1 MFKPVSTQ
9 VDFVNQEHEI
19 LDLWERIDAFARL
32 QQLRSNGPRW
42 SFIDGPITA
51 NNPMGVHHG
60 WGRAYKDL
68 FHRFKAMQ
76 GHRTRYQNGF
86 DCQGLWV
93 EVNVERELGF
103 NSKREIEDY
112 GLANFVTRCKQQ
124 VLKYSAVQTEQ
135 SIRLGYWMDWN
146 DPDFLR
152 ELYEKMGEDPSQ
164 EITVAGPLGEITGSV
179 EWVVGHL
186 GMPELGG
193 SYFTFSDENNYTIW
207 SVIKS
212 CDQRGW
218 VYKGRDVM
226 PWCTRCGTG
235 LSQHEIVTEGY
246 QELTHP
252 SITLRFPLVDRQ
264 GESLLVW
271 TTTPWTLTSNIAA
284 AVGPDL
290 EYVKVRQGDEFFYL
304 SRGTLHMLEGQH
316 EVVETLEGSQMEGW
330 RYEGPFD
337 ELPAQQDLG
346 GPEAHRV
353 ILWEEVGEEEGTG
366 IVHIAPG
373 CGAEDFQLSKEH
385 DLPVIAPLNG
395 DGYFIEGFDWLTGLQ
410 VREVAEPIFK
420 HLAEKGLRYKT
431 EDYTHRYPVCWRC
444 REELVFHLVDEW
456 YISMGKQLEKPYEQV
471 TEEEKQANLR
481 YQMMEVVKEE
491 THWHPSFGLE
501 RELDWLRNMHDWM
514 ISKKRYYG
522 LALPIWECAS
532 CGNFDVIG
540 SKEELQ
546 ERAVEGWEQFEGHSP
561 HRPFIDEVK
570 IACSNCG
577 EVTRRIPDVGNP
589 WLDAG
594 IVAMSTLRYNSD
606 RSYWEQWFPADLIS
620 ESFPGQFRNWFY
632 SLIAMSTI
640 LERRA
645 PFEHVFTYA
654 TLLDEE
660 GRAMHKSWGNMIEF
674 NEAADKMGVDV
685 MRWLY
690 MNHKPEKDL
699 MFGYHRADE
708 ARRRFL
714 IPLWNVYAFFV
725 TYANI
730 DGWQPD
736 HGGEPA
742 YAELDRWI
750 LARLNQLIADVTRRL
765 ENFEPDRATEAI
777 EAFIDDLSNWYLR
790 RSRRRFWAKA
800 GVDEASDADKEAAYA
815 TLYQVLVTLS
825 RLLGPFTPFVVE
837 ALHQNLV
844 RQVDKDAPESVHHC
858 AWPEPLTSWADEQL
872 IEEMHLVQSLVSMG
886 HAARNSA
893 NRKLRQPLA
902 EAAFRVPA
910 SSEEATIRKYDD
922 LIRDELNVKTV
933 RLLDTATEAIEY
945 QLKALPKQL
954 GQKYGAK
961 YPSIRAAVGKLQAE
975 KAAERLIAGQTIEV
989 EVDGEMLALEPDE
1002 IEVRVEAHEGF
1013 AAVAEGAYVAAL
1025 DTELTEELKQEG
1037 LAREFVRRVQE
1048 LRKQAG
1054 FNVDDRINVRFRA
1067 STGLSDAIGQN
1078 SEYIQAETIAT
1089 SLEEVDSPEGEHK
1102 AEDLFDGE
1110 QVSIVVERVEG

>member
-1 MFKPVSTQ
+1 MFKAVSTQ
-9 VDFVNQEHEI
+9 VDFVKQEHEI
-19 LDLWERIDAFARL
+19 LDLWERINAFERL
-32 QQLRSNGPRW
+32 TELRADGPRW

-76 GHRTRYQNGF
+76 GFKARYQNGF

-103 NSKREIEDY
+103 NSKREIEEF

-146 DPDFLR
+146 DPDVLR
-152 ELYEKMGEDPSQ
+152 ELFDMMGADPSQ
-164 EITVAGPLGEITGSV
+164 QITVEGPLGEVTGSV
-179 EWVVGHL
+179 EWIVGHL

-212 CDQRGW
+212 CEERDW

-252 SITLRFPLVDRQ
+252 SITLRFPLSDRE

-271 TTTPWTLTSNIAA
+271 TTTPWTLTSNVAA

-290 EYVKVRQGDEFFYL
+290 EYVKVRQGEEYFYL
-304 SRGTLHMLEGQH
+304 SRGTLHILRGDY
-316 EVVETLEGSQMEGW
+316 EVVDSLQGSQMEGW
-330 RYEGPFD
+330 SYEGPFD
-337 ELPAQQDLG
+337 ELPAQQELG

-373 CGAEDFQLSKEH
+373 CGAEDFQLSKEY

-395 DGYFIEGFDWLTGLQ
+395 DGYFIDGFDWLTGLQ
-410 VREVAEPIFK
+410 VKEVAEPIFK
-420 HLAEKGLRYKT
+420 NLSEKGLNYKV

-456 YISMGKQLEKPYEQV
+456 YISMGEQLDKLYEQV
-471 TEEEKQANLR
+471 TEDEKQANLR

-491 THWHPSFGLE
+491 THWHPSFGLD

-522 LALPIWECAS
+522 LALPIWECET
-532 CGNFDVIG
+532 CGNYDVIG

-546 ERAVEGWEQFEGHSP
+546 KRAVEGWEEFEGHSP
-561 HRPFIDEVK
+561 HRPYIDAVK

-577 EVTRRIPDVGNP
+577 EVISRIPDVGNP

-606 RSYWEQWFPADLIS
+606 KSYWKKWFPADFIS

-640 LERRA
+640 LERRE
-645 PFEHVFTYA
+645 PFKDVFTYA

-660 GRAMHKSWGNMIEF
+660 GRPMHKSWGNMIEF

-699 MFGYHRADE
+699 MFGYQRADE

-730 DGWQPD
+730 DGWQPVD
-736 HGGEPA
+736 NDEPV
-742 YAELDRWI
+742 YSKLDRWI
-750 LARLNQLIADVTRRL
+750 LARLNQLIAEVTHQL
-765 ENFEPDRATEAI
+765 ETYEPDRATEAI

-800 GVDEASDADKEAAYA
+800 GIDEASDTDKYAAYR
-815 TLYQVLVTLS
+815 TLYEVLVILS
-825 RLLGPFTPFVVE
+825 RILAPFTPFVVE
-837 ALHQNLV
+837 SIHQNLV
-844 RQVDKDAPESVHHC
+844 REVDETAPESVHHC
-858 AWPEPLTSWADEQL
+858 TWPEPVDAWSDRQL
-872 IEEMHLVQSLVSMG
+872 IDEMSLVQSLVSMG

-902 EAAFRVPA
+902 EAAFRVPDQEQ
-910 SSEEATIRKYDD
+910 EETIRKYDE
-922 LIRDELNVKTV
+922 LICDELNVKQV
-933 RLLDTATEAIEY
+933 RLLDTATEAVEY

-954 GQKYGAK
+954 GHKYGAK
-961 YPSIRAAVGKLQAE
+961 YPGIREAVNQLDAE
-975 KAAERLIAGQTIEV
+975 KAAEKLLAGDPIVVEV
-989 EVDGEMLALEPDE
+989 EDETFKLEPDE
-1002 IEVRVEAHEGF
+1002 VEVRVAAHEGF

-1025 DTELTEELKQEG
+1025 DTDLTEELMLEG

-1048 LRKQAG
+1048 LRKQAN
-1054 FNVDDRINVRFRA
+1054 FNVDDRIKVEYKA
-1067 STGLSDAIGQN
+1067 TEILDKAIQN
-1078 SEYIQAETIAT
+1078 YRDYIQGETIAF
-1089 SLEEVDSPEGEHK
+1089 SLEAVDSPKGQEA
-1102 AEDLFDGE
+1102 AEDTFDGQE
-1110 QVSIVVERVEG
+1110 VSFAVERLKE

>member
-1 MFKPVSTQ
+1 MFQTVSTQ
-9 VDFVNQEHEI
+9 VDFVKQEHEI
-19 LDLWERIDAFARL
+19 LDLWARIEAFERL
-32 QQLRSNGPRW
+32 QELRSDGPRW

-76 GHRTRYQNGF
+76 GHNTRYQNGF

-112 GLANFVTRCKQQ
+112 GLANFVTRCKRQ

-152 ELYEKMGEDPSQ
+152 DLYEKMGEDPSQ
-164 EITVAGPLGEITGSV
+164 EITVQGPLGEVAGSV
-179 EWVVGHL
+179 EWIVGHL

-212 CDQRGW
+212 CDERGW

-252 SITLRFPLVDRQ
+252 SITLRFPLLDRER
-264 GESLLVW
+264 ESLLVW
-271 TTTPWTLTSNIAA
+271 TTTPWTLTSNVAA

-290 EYVKVRQGDEFFYL
+290 EYVKVRQGDEVYYL
-304 SRGTLHMLEGQH
+304 SRGTLHMLKGEH
-316 EVVETLEGSQMEGW
+316 EVVETLLGSQMEGW

-337 ELPAQQDLG
+337 ELPAQRDLG

-373 CGAEDFQLSKEH
+373 CGAEDFQLSKEYE
-385 DLPVIAPLNG
+385 LPVIAPLNG
-395 DGYFIEGFDWLTGLQ
+395 DGFFIEGFDWLTGLQ
-410 VREVAEPIFK
+410 VQEVAEPIFK
-420 HLAEKGLRYKT
+420 NLAEKGLRYKV

-456 YISMGKQLEKPYEQV
+456 YISMGEQLDKPYEEV
-471 TEEEKQANLR
+471 NEEEKRANLR

-491 THWHPSFGLE
+491 TNWHPSFGLE

-522 LALPIWECAS
+522 LALPIWECAA

-540 SKEELQ
+540 SKQELQ
-546 ERAVEGWEQFEGHSP
+546 ERAVEGWEKFEGHSP

-577 EVTRRIPDVGNP
+577 EVTSRVPDVGNP

-606 RSYWEQWFPADLIS
+606 KSYWDKWFPADLIS

-654 TLLDEE
+654 TLLDED
-660 GRAMHKSWGNMIEF
+660 GKAMHKSWGNMIEF
-674 NEAADKMGVDV
+674 NEAADQMGVDV

-690 MNHKPEKDL
+690 INHKPEKDL

-730 DGWQPD
+730 DGW
-736 HGGEPA
+736 EPGNDA
-742 YAELDRWI
+742 EPVYSELDRWI
-750 LARLNQLIADVTRRL
+750 LARLNQLINEVTRRL
-765 ENFEPDRATEAI
+765 EHYEPDRATEAI

-825 RLLGPFTPFVVE
+825 RILAPFTPFVVE
-837 ALHQNLV
+837 AMHQNLV
-844 RQVDKDAPESVHHC
+844 RNTGAGGPDSVHHC
-858 AWPEPLTSWADEQL
+858 GWPEPMQAWEDQQL
-872 IEEMHLVQSLVSMG
+872 IGEMRLIQSLVSMG

-893 NRKLRQPLA
+893 SRKLRQPLA
-902 EAAFRVPA
+902 EAAFRV
-910 SSEEATIRKYDD
+910 SSSTEENTIRKYDD
-922 LIRDELNVKTV
+922 LIREELNVKHV
-933 RLLDTATEAIEY
+933 RLLDTATEAVEY

-961 YPSIRAAVGKLQAE
+961 FPSIREAVRGLEAE
-975 KAAERLIAGQTIEV
+975 PAAERLIAGQTIEV
-989 EVDGEMLALEPDE
+989 DLEGETLTLEPDE
-1002 IEVRVEAHEGF
+1002 VEVRVEAHEGF

-1025 DTELTEELKQEG
+1025 DTELTEALVYEG

-1048 LRKQAG
+1048 LRKQAD
-1054 FNVDDRINVRFRA
+1054 FNVDDRIRVEYHA
-1067 STGLSDAIGQN
+1067 SDVLAKAIKQN
-1078 SEYIQAETIAT
+1078 TEYIQGETIAL
-1089 SLEEVDSPEGEHK
+1089 SLAETDSPDGEQT
-1102 AEDLFDGE
+1102 AEDAFDGE
-1110 QVSIVVERVEG
+1110 QIKFSVERVDN

>member
-9 VDFVNQEHEI
+9 VDFVKQEHEI
-19 LDLWERIDAFARL
+19 LDLWERIDAFERL
-32 QQLRSNGPRW
+32 QELRSEGPRW

-76 GHRTRYQNGF
+76 GHRARYQNGF

-103 NSKREIEDY
+103 DSKREIEDF

-152 ELYEKMGEDPSQ
+152 DLYEKMGEDPSQ
-164 EITVAGPLGEITGSV
+164 QITIEGPLGELSGSV

-212 CDQRGW
+212 CDERGW

-252 SITLRFPLVDRQ
+252 SITLRFPLLDREA
-264 GESLLVW
+264 ESLLVW
-271 TTTPWTLTSNIAA
+271 TTTPWTLTSNVAA

-304 SRGTLHMLEGQH
+304 SRGTLHMLEGEH
-316 EVVETLEGSQMEGW
+316 EVVETLKGSQMEGW

-337 ELPAQQDLG
+337 ELPAQRDSG
-346 GPEAHRV
+346 SPGAHRV
-353 ILWEEVGEEEGTG
+353 ILWEEVGEDEGTG

-410 VREVAEPIFK
+410 VKEVAEPIFK
-420 HLAEKGLRYKT
+420 DLAEKGLRYKV
-431 EDYTHRYPVCWRC
+431 EEYTHRYPVCWRC

-456 YISMGKQLEKPYEQV
+456 YISMGAQLDKPYEEV
-471 TEEEKQANLR
+471 TEDEKQGNLR

-491 THWHPSFGLE
+491 TDWHPSFGLE

-522 LALPIWECAS
+522 LALPIWECES

-546 ERAVEGWEQFEGHSP
+546 DRAVEGWDVFEGHSP

-570 IACSNCG
+570 VACSNCG
-577 EVTRRIPDVGNP
+577 EVTSRIPDVGNP

-606 RSYWEQWFPADLIS
+606 RSYWEKWFPADFIS

-645 PFEHVFTYA
+645 PFKHVFTYA
-654 TLLDEE
+654 TLLDED

-674 NEAADKMGVDV
+674 NEAADHMGVDV

-736 HGGEPA
+736 NSRDPA

-750 LARLNQLIADVTRRL
+750 LASLNRLISDVTRRL
-765 ENFEPDRATEAI
+765 ENFEPDRATEEI

-800 GVDEASDADKEAAYA
+800 GVDEASDADKQAAYA

-825 RLLGPFTPFVVE
+825 RILAPFTPFVVE

-844 RQVDKDAPESVHHC
+844 RQSDQDAPESVHHC
-858 AWPEPLTSWADEQL
+858 DWPEPVEAGEDQQL
-872 IEEMHLVQSLVSMG
+872 IEEMSLVQSLVSMG

-902 EAAFRVPA
+902 EAAFRVPSTA
-910 SSEEATIRKYDD
+910 EEETIRKYDG
-922 LIRDELNVKTV
+922 LIRDELNVKQV
-933 RLLDTATEAIEY
+933 RLLDTATEAVEY

-961 YPSIRAAVGKLQAE
+961 YPAIRAAVGELDAE
-975 KAAERLIAGQTIEV
+975 QAAERLIAGQAIDV
-989 EVDGEMLALEPDE
+989 QVDGETLTLEPDE
-1002 IEVRVEAHEGF
+1002 VEVRVEAHEGF

-1025 DTELTEELKQEG
+1025 DTELSEELVYEG

-1048 LRKQAG
+1048 LRKQAD
-1054 FNVDDRINVRFRA
+1054 FNVDDRIRIEYSA
-1067 STGLSDAIGQN
+1067 SEALAKAIEQN
-1078 SEYIQAETIAT
+1078 KDYIQEETIAL
-1089 SLEEVDSPEGEHK
+1089 SLEGVDSPGGENKTEDTFEGEK
-1102 AEDLFDGE
+1102 
-1110 QVSIVVERVEG
+1110 VSISVERIDH